1 MLALAERYRLPVLED
16 NPYGDLRYEGED
28 VAPLRALDTSGI
40 VTYMGSF
47 SKILSPGIRLGW
59 MVAAPE
65 VLEKLITA
73 KQSTD
78 VQASTFI
85 QMMVD
90 TYLADNDL
98 EENIRSLRALYG
110 KRRDL
115 MISAMK
121 ESFPKAAR
129 WVRPRGGLFLW
140 VSLPDGMDTTA
151 LLPRAVEEKV
161 AYIPGRSFYA
171 GEDVDNT
178 LRLNYS
184 NATEEQIVTGIRR
197 LGRVLCSHLG

>member
-1 MLALAERYRLPVLED
+1 
-16 NPYGDLRYEGED
+16 
-28 VAPLRALDTSGI
+28 
-40 VTYMGSF
+40 
-47 SKILSPGIRLGW
+47 
-59 MVAAPE
+59 
-65 VLEKLITA
+65 
-73 KQSTD
+73 
-78 VQASTFI
+78 
-85 QMMVD
+85 
-90 TYLADNDL
+90 
-98 EENIRSLRALYG
+98 
-110 KRRDL
+110 